1 MEELNRRIKEVLRE
15 KGRCIISI
23 DGRCASGKSTL
34 GRKLSE
40 EWNGNLFHMD
50 DFFLRPEQRTPERY
64 QTPGENVDHER
75 FLEEVLIP
83 LSEKRDFSY
92 VPFDC
97 DVMKLSDH
105 SVPVK
110 DLPVAVIEGSYSQRD
125 DLRKYYDINAVID
138 IDPQLQLERLAE
150 RNPQKLQMFID
161 RWIPLEEMYFQ
172 TYRIYERAD
181 IVLHA
186 EKNGISL

>member
-1 MEELNRRIKEVLRE
+1 MEELNRRIREVLNT
-15 KGRCIISI
+15 KGRCIIAI

-34 GRKLSE
+34 GNRLKDM
-40 EWNGNLFHMD
+40 WNANLFHMD

-97 DVMKLSDH
+97 DVMKLSEH
-105 SVPVK
+105 SVFVK
-110 DLPVAVIEGSYSQRD
+110 DNPVNVIEGSYSQRD
-125 DLRKYYDINAVID
+125 DLRKYYDISAVID
-138 IDPQLQLERLAE
+138 IDPQLQLERLAK

-181 IVLHA
+181 IVLQA
-186 EKNGISL
+186 GNE

>member
-1 MEELNRRIKEVLRE
+1 MEELNRRIREVLNK

-34 GRKLSE
+34 GKRLSD

-64 QTPGENVDHER
+64 QMPGENVDHER

-83 LSEKRDFSY
+83 LSERRDFSY

-97 DVMKLSDH
+97 DVMKLSEH
-105 SVPVK
+105 SVFVK
-110 DLPVAVIEGSYSQRD
+110 DNPVAVIEGSYSQRD
-125 DLRKYYDINAVID
+125 DLRKYYDISAVID
-138 IDPQLQLERLAE
+138 IDPQLQLERLAK

-172 TYRIYERAD
+172 AYRIYERAD
-181 IVLHA
+181 IILHA
-186 EKNGISL
+186 GNG

>member
-1 MEELNRRIKEVLRE
+1 MTEELNRKIRKTLQE
-15 KGRCIISI
+15 KGRCVISI

-34 GRKLSE
+34 GERLKV

-97 DVMKLSDH
+97 NVMKLSEQPVSVRDH
-105 SVPVK
+105 PVTI
-110 DLPVAVIEGSYSQRD
+110 IEGSYSQRD
-125 DLRKYYDINAVID
+125 DLRKYYDINVAID
-138 IDPQLQLERLAE
+138 IDPQLQLERLAK

-172 TYRIYERAD
+172 TYHIYERAD
-181 IVLHA
+181 IILHA
-186 EKNGISL
+186 GRD